1 MVYVDLMKFPR
12 EIMDFEG
19 MGQGVVM
26 FEDINEMYYHDSL
39 DCSCFSLI
47 SIFVNETNLESQS
60 LLQGFGGEL
69 AEIIGKN
76 HNIDESAEGFI
87 SSMHPTRCPTPWQV
101 SL

>member
-1 MVYVDLMKFPR
+1 MVDVDLMKFPR

-47 SIFVNETNLESQS
+47 SIFVNETKLDSQS
-60 LLQGFGGEL
+60 LSCKDLGG
-69 AEIIGKN
+69 ISRN
-76 HNIDESAEGFI
+76 HWQESQ
-87 SSMHPTRCPTPWQV
+87 H
-101 SL
+101 